1 MQGVFFAQPRSVLA
15 HLQISPVGLFCFQGH
30 LMEPLKGDAYW
41 QRPNPG
47 GGGGDFLIY
56 DDAFHSIVQCSMLIP
71 GCVSLKYKI

>member
-1 MQGVFFAQPRSVLA
+1 
-15 HLQISPVGLFCFQGH
+15 
-30 LMEPLKGDAYW
+30 MEPLKGDAYW